1 MRYSLAALLL
11 IAGCSGPT
19 AEERIAALEAER
31 AALHA
36 DLLRQRAEC
45 QAQAVEFAADPMR
58 GKVVGAC
65 LDAYRVTVEAAMRS
79 ADDTDRRIAA
89 IRSRRGI

>member
-11 IAGCSGPT
+11 IAGCSGPP
-19 AEERIAALEAER
+19 AEERIAALEADR

-45 QAQAVEFAADPMR
+45 QAQAIEFR
-58 GKVVGAC
+58 GDEKIVGAC
-65 LDAYRVTVEAAMRS
+65 LDAYRVMSEAVMQS
-79 ADDTDRRIAA
+79 VDDIDRRIAA
-89 IRSRRGI
+89 LRK